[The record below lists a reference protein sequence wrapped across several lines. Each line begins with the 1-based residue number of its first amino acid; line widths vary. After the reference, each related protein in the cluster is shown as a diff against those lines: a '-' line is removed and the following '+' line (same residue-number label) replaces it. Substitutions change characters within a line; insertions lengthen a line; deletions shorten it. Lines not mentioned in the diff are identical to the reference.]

1 MGSFS
6 TESNGSSRNKKTAIK
21 MKRAFNKLLS
31 RLDRGEERNKKL
43 EDRSKEITQTET
55 KREYSLK
62 KSKSCGTI
70 RNSLT
75 YAYVLV
81 IHCCVT
87 NYPKT

>member
-1 MGSFS
+1 
-6 TESNGSSRNKKTAIK
+6 
-21 MKRAFNKLLS
+21 MKRAFSKLLS

-70 RNSLT
+70 
-75 YAYVLV
+75 
-81 IHCCVT
+81 
-87 NYPKT
+87 